1 MQFTTS
7 QDRRTQ
13 ASFDGA
19 LAYGALSAVMK
30 DNLYWFGPCG
40 FIFTS
45 PWVVTPKTVRHAAV
59 VLLTASG
66 EPVEVTAGSRV
77 VRREAVAIAP
87 LTPRGLRAMDVG
99 LISLQVFPPHPCFR
113 AFQSIAAPGVLPLGR
128 ARLAEFDP
136 ALVRA
141 YDGRLTPPE
150 AQQPFDGGADATV
163 R

>member
-45 PWVVTPKTVRHAAV
+45 PWVVTPNTVRHAAV
-59 VLLTASG
+59 VLLPASG
-66 EPVEVTAGSRV
+66 EPVEVTARDLLGRH
-77 VRREAVAIAP
+77 APVAIAP
-87 LTPRGLRAMDVG
+87 LTPRRLRAMDAG
-99 LISLQVFPPHPCFR
+99 
-113 AFQSIAAPGVLPLGR
+113 
-128 ARLAEFDP
+128 
-136 ALVRA
+136 
-141 YDGRLTPPE
+141 
-150 AQQPFDGGADATV
+150 
-163 R
+163 